1 MNFTVWL
8 PVLFCE
14 CYRQGPMVRLYNE
27 MWSGGSDDFQSSF
40 FPSSLISFN
49 WGEKEVHFHQLYLE
63 FYRLLEIQPE
73 E

>member
-1 MNFTVWL
+1 
-8 PVLFCE
+8 
-14 CYRQGPMVRLYNE
+14 
-27 MWSGGSDDFQSSF
+27 MWSGESDDFQSSF
-40 FPSSLISFN
+40 FLSTLISFN